1 MSRTPIPLCV
11 GDVSALAKT
20 LRKQLDEQQRT
31 PGHVEM
37 LNLLA
42 RSGGYRNFQHLKAQ
56 TEARATVGQPVPVP
70 AEVDFRMVKRL
81 VRFFDEQGRLI
92 RWPGKFSQRLIA
104 LWVLWSRIPARTR
117 LTEKAVNELLENCHC
132 FGDHALLRRE
142 MVDQGM
148 VERTA
153 DGRSYQRLER
163 KPPPEAVEI
172 IQRIT
177 A

>member
-11 GDVSALAKT
+11 GDVSALART
-20 LRKQLDEQQRT
+20 LRKQLDEQDRT

-56 TEARATVGQPVPVP
+56 SEARATVGQPVPVP
-70 AEVDFRMVKRL
+70 AEVDFKLVKRL

-92 RWPGKFSQRLIA
+92 RWPGKFSQRMIA
-104 LWVLWSRIPARTR
+104 LWVLWSRVPARTV
-117 LTEKAVNELLENCHC
+117 LTEQAVNELLEGCHC

-142 MVDQGM
+142 LVDRNM
-148 VERTA
+148 LERTP
-153 DGRSYQRLER
+153 DGRSYRRIER
-163 KPPPEAVEI
+163 QPPPEAVELLGHI
-172 IQRIT
+172 NT
-177 A
+177 